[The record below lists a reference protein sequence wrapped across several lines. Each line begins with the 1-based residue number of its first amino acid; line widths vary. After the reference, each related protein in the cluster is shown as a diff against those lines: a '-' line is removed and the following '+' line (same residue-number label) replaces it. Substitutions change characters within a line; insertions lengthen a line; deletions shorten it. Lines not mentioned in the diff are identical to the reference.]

1 MIKKRLSS
9 VLLMLLIF
17 GCNPRSERKLQ
28 LNEQPYFDIS
38 GYFLKEAE
46 RLQTKEPLI
55 KKVVSKN
62 NEPEERQI
70 QLESW
75 KNEFELFISSDIN
88 KPDWLASYTID
99 SSAQKTS
106 YLAKDPK
113 LRTKGIQIYRNKKGH
128 VEKIAIQNSDK
139 NWLYHS
145 SEKLVYYTDSLYQ
158 IEKMQSIR
166 VIGTNKYS
174 VEGLIKK

>member
-1 MIKKRLSS
+1 
-9 VLLMLLIF
+9 MLLILLIL

-28 LNEQPYFDIS
+28 LNEKPYFDIA
-38 GYFLKEAE
+38 GYFSKEAE

-55 KKVVSKN
+55 KKVVNKN
-62 NEPEERQI
+62 NDPEERQI
-70 QLESW
+70 QLENW

-88 KPDWLASYTID
+88 KPDWLTSYAID

-106 YLAKDPK
+106 YSAKDPK
-113 LRTKGIQIYRNKKGH
+113 LRTKNIQIYRNKKGQI
-128 VEKIAIQNSDK
+128 EKIAIQNSDK

-145 SEKLVYYTDSLYQ
+145 SEKLVYYTDSFYK

-166 VIGTNKYS
+166 LIGTNKYS